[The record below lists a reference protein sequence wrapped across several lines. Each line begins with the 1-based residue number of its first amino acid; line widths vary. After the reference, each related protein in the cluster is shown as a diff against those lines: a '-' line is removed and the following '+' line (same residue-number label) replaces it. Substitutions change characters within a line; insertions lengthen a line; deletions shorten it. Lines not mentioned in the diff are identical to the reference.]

1 MFSPFFTTFQSENLA
16 TLKKYCFYKKS
27 QIENTHIY
35 IYPFIQEKGDTISM
49 GTATIIIIHTVDTT
63 VQEGIG
69 EEDEQ

>member
-1 MFSPFFTTFQSENLA
+1 MFSHFFTTFQSENLA
-16 TLKKYCFYKKS
+16 PLQKYCFYKKK
-27 QIENTHIY
+27 QIENTY
-35 IYPFIQEKGDTISM
+35 NCSFIQEKGDTISM